1 MKPGN
6 KKMTKA
12 GSVTRCGEVGDGQD
26 DVAMMVA
33 RFQKS
38 RVDADEADSAQ
49 GKRDAAA
56 WVRET
61 PEMVELVARL
71 KKSKDQAGVA
81 DMRQGRADGRDWA
94 INRAEWRHLEAL
106 HQISC
111 EFTDEDMILREESPG
126 TTLIWELSKALLEY
140 YGETH
145 TPDALQRAMFFTT
158 VGFNVRSY
166 IVSYVKAAM
175 EVYETIEEAV
185 G

>member
-1 MKPGN
+1 MK
-6 KKMTKA
+6 KDKA
-12 GSVTRCGEVGDGQD
+12 QQGEQD
-26 DVAMMVA
+26 YTAMMAA

-38 RVDADEADSAQ
+38 RADADEADSAQ
-49 GKRDAAA
+49 GRRNAAA
-56 WVRET
+56 CVQET
-61 PEMVELVARL
+61 PEMVELVSRL

-81 DMRQGRADGRDWA
+81 DMRRGRADGRDWA

-106 HQISC
+106 HQISY
-111 EFTDEDMILREESPG
+111 EFTDEDTTLREESPG
-126 TTLIWELSKALLEY
+126 TTLIWELSKSLLEN

-158 VGFNVRSY
+158 VGFDAKQY
-166 IVSYVKAAM
+166 IISYVKAAM